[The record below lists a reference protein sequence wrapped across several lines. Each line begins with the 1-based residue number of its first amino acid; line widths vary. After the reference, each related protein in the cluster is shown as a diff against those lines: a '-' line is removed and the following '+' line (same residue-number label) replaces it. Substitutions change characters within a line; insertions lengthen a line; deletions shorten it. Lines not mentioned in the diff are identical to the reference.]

1 MNSLGQ
7 KTRLVALFLYIA
19 LLFCASKLA
28 LGSWL
33 PPTTEKGLW
42 FYSGL
47 AALLLGNLIIT
58 PYYTKPADAIS
69 NAVAS
74 IIGLLAVNVWTS
86 PVRIGFD
93 KFVWSATTGYVA
105 LVLAT
110 SILAIVLKD

>member
-1 MNSLGQ
+1 MDSLGQ
-7 KTRLVALFLYIA
+7 KTRLIALFLYIG

-42 FYSGL
+42 FYCGL

-74 IIGLLAVNVWTS
+74 VVGLLAVNNWAS
-86 PVRIGFD
+86 PAPISFD
-93 KFVWSATTGYVA
+93 QFVWAVTTAYV
-105 LVLAT
+105 V
-110 SILAIVLKD
+110 I